1 MTGLTRHAAAARW
14 AASAALL
21 MWGLSAGPA
30 AAQLNSDIPEL
41 EGLGIVHRGGV
52 EIPVDLAFTD
62 EDGEATTL
70 GRHIGGGR
78 PVILTLVYYNCP
90 MLCNLMLDSFV
101 SGLRDLEWTAG
112 QEFDIVTVSID
123 PRETPEAAWL
133 KKAHQ
138 IENYGRPSAAD
149 GWHFLTGEEAPIA
162 ALADSVGFSFRFNEE
177 RQEFMHAAGLFVITP
192 EGKVSQTLLGLDYP
206 AKTLRLALVEAA
218 DGEIGSALDQ
228 ALLFCFVYDAE
239 SGRYAP
245 AAMKIMRLAGGVTLL
260 VLVLWLSVFW
270 RRERRRKL
278 LVGV

>member
-1 MTGLTRHAAAARW
+1 MTRRTWHAAVMRW

-21 MWGLSAGPA
+21 TWGLAAGTA
-30 AAQLNSDIPEL
+30 SAQLNSEIPEL

-52 EIPVDLAFTD
+52 ELPGELVFTD
-62 EDGEATTL
+62 ENGETVEL
-70 GRHIGGGR
+70 NRFIGGDK
-78 PVILTLVYYNCP
+78 PVIMTLVYYNCP

-101 SGLRDLEWTAG
+101 AGLRDLEWTAG

-177 RQEFMHAAGLFVITP
+177 RQEYMHAAGLFVITP
-192 EGKVSQTLLGLDYP
+192 EGEISQTLLGLEYP
-206 AKTLRLALVEAA
+206 AKTLRLALVEASE
-218 DGEIGSALDQ
+218 GEIGGALDQ

-245 AAMKIMRLAGGVTLL
+245 AAMKLMRLAGGVVLL